1 MSAPVNWIADLDL
14 AQFFDTLPHTD
25 ILAVL
30 AECITDKKFLR
41 LLARM
46 LKAGI
51 QTPGGVVQN
60 ERGSPQGSNASPVI
74 ANVFLDKVLDQRVA
88 TTVKA
93 HCRGYMELMRY
104 PDDTLLV
111 FEREEDAQRVMRVL
125 PFAAGQIRVAS
136 QCPENAGGA
145 LRQTRRVAGIQGGAT
160 PAHARLPRLH
170 PLLGTQS
177 PGPGTREAQD
187 LEETAAP
194 CPGGHQPVAAPGAER
209 AQAA

>member
-30 AECITDKKFLR
+30 AERITDKKFLR

-51 QTPGGVVQN
+51 QTPGGVVQT
-60 ERGSPQGSNASPVI
+60 ELGSLQGSNASPVI
-74 ANVFLDKVLDQRVA
+74 ANVFLDKVLDQWVA

-93 HCRGYMELMRY
+93 HCRGYVELMRY
-104 PDDTLLV
+104 ADDTLLV

-136 QCPENAGGA
+136 QCPENAAGA
-145 LRQTRRVAGIQGGAT
+145 LRQTRRVTGIQGGAT

-170 PLLGTQS
+170 LLLGTQS